1 MSQFCSKTLNYQTD
15 SLSFSFS
22 NEWAIQPVD
31 FSLYSLPLNDGAS
44 VFHSFLCGFTDHT
57 WAQIRR
63 DATLFSQIHFTFGP
77 YSKFKRKKKKK
88 SLLPQENNNKIITF
102 FWAVKCQEVKIL
114 TVKYTTASSAFLF
127 FFSSLMFSFT
137 LWCDSHCAGCQNLW
151 ISGTSGSNGEMVLLE
166 LKLLMLC
173 CGCGSDRRGRNL
185 TTGIPAVLFVIDLCR
200 ISLFFCTSL

>member
-1 MSQFCSKTLNYQTD
+1 MVLQFST
-15 SLSFSFS
+15 
-22 NEWAIQPVD
+22 
-31 FSLYSLPLNDGAS
+31 
-44 VFHSFLCGFTDHT
+44 HSC
-57 WAQIRR
+57 AV
-63 DATLFSQIHFTFGP
+63 SQIILERRSGEMPRYFLKFTSHSGP
-77 YSKFKRKKKKK
+77 ILNLKERKKKKK

-114 TVKYTTASSAFLF
+114 TVKYTTASSAFPF

-166 LKLLMLC
+166 LKLLMLY
-173 CGCGSDRRGRNL
+173 CGCGSDRRGHNL
-185 TTGIPAVLFVIDLCR
+185 TTGIPAALFVIDLCR